1 MIIAT
6 IFSLCFSAAVFFS
19 IKMPTHFQ
27 TIYWRG
33 ITLWDALLFCFI
45 WVVTTAIFCFIQKLL
60 DGISIKPRAGNLP
73 TALIFLLI
81 LMAWLPFFL
90 AFYPGNLSADSYSS
104 INQAITYIK
113 STAHPVLFTLLV
125 KLCLQTGLLL
135 FGNMNAGI
143 AVFSVVQMLML
154 DGILTY
160 TVKWLQK
167 HQAPRWWLVLSVA
180 YFALNPLIVRFS
192 FTMWKDILFSGV
204 ILLLVLFMYDLVTGV
219 VSLQENT
226 TLARFLLLSVLAAF
240 LRNRIIYAMIAI
252 FIILLIIYRT
262 QWKKLLP
269 AFLLTAVITL
279 LIQGPLYHYLN
290 IKPSNFAE
298 GQGVTLQQL
307 AAVVVN
313 DGDMTEEEKAF
324 LNQIIPL
331 EDIPKAYHA
340 GSVDSLKGYETF
352 SHDFLNSHS
361 AEYLRVWRSVVLKN
375 PWISIKA
382 WLMNTRSF
390 WGFGVWIEPFAITW
404 PSERLN
410 IHQIN
415 IVQNMTGVDL
425 CYLSNGILVNLGKV
439 PVLRR
444 IFELGSLGWLS
455 AFLCLRLIVKK
466 RYSVLVS
473 VLPLTLLWLVLIAT
487 TPVFF
492 EVRYMF
498 AFHLA
503 LPVLGCMLLM
513 GEKMDANFNGIRA
526 GNERNDGRLSKL

>member
-1 MIIAT
+1 
-6 IFSLCFSAAVFFS
+6 
-19 IKMPTHFQ
+19 MPTDF
-27 TIYWRG
+27 TTVSYLG
-33 ITLWDALLFCFI
+33 ITLPDVWLFCII
-45 WVVTTAIFCFIQKLL
+45 WVVITAIFCVIQKLL
-60 DGISIKPRAGNLP
+60 DDISIELGTGHLP
-73 TALIFLLI
+73 PLLNYILI

-90 AFYPGNLSADSYSS
+90 AFYPGNLSPDSYSS
-104 INQAITYIK
+104 IHQAINQIN

-125 KLCLQTGLLL
+125 KLCVQTGLLF
-135 FGNMNAGI
+135 FGNMNAGV
-143 AVFSVVQMLML
+143 AVFSVVQMLIL

-160 TVKWLQK
+160 TVQWLQK
-167 HQAPRWWLVLSVA
+167 HHAPRWWLVLSVA

-204 ILLLVLFMYDLVTGV
+204 ILLLVLFLYDLVTGV
-219 VSLQENT
+219 VHLEENT

-252 FIILLIIYRT
+252 FILLLILYRL
-262 QWKKLLP
+262 QWKRLAP
-269 AFLLTAVITL
+269 AFFLTAVITL

-313 DGDMTEEEKAF
+313 DGSLTEEEKAF
-324 LNQIIPL
+324 LNHIIPI

-340 GSVDSLKGYETF
+340 GSVDYLKGYETF

-361 AEYLRVWRSVVLKN
+361 AEYLQVWRSVVRKN

-382 WLMNTRSF
+382 WLMNTRGF
-390 WGFGVWIEPFAITW
+390 WGFGVWIEPFAVTW

-444 IFELGSLGWLS
+444 IFELGSLCWLG

-466 RYSVLVS
+466 RYAVLVS
-473 VLPLTLLWLVLIAT
+473 VLPLIMLWLVLIAT

-503 LPVLGCMLLM
+503 LPVLGCMLMM
-513 GEKMDANFNGIRA
+513 GETMDLP
-526 GNERNDGRLSKL
+526 RLN